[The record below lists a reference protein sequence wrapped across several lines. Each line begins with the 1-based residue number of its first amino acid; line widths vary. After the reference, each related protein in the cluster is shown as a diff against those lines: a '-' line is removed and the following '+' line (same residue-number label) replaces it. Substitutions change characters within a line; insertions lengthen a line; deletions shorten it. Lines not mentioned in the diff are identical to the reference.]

1 MNKTLEHCRIQSWY
15 PRLSVYSLPTNF
27 VFLMDIEIKA
37 LQEGDSESGIAKN
50 VIDRLESAMSKFP
63 FTRFVGT
70 DLVAPTDTVRFEEK
84 RGAVRSAHSAWYF
97 LTQSAKV
104 RNAAQNGMVSA
115 LCVRPFRRMDSAREF
130 RLFVKNG
137 KLRAMSQYWMT
148 RNYPRLEKNREKY
161 WTLAVDFIDKNFW
174 VLPEPDIVLDIYF
187 TSKDEILV
195 IDLNPFGPPTDPK
208 MLNTWDQDWLNSMG
222 MKLIPPPTAI
232 SGDINVSF

>member
-1 MNKTLEHCRIQSWY
+1 MEAKYEHCRIQNWY

-27 VFLMDIEIKA
+27 VFLMDIEIQA
-37 LQEGDSESGIAKN
+37 LQTGDTDSGIAKG
-50 VIDRLESAMSKFP
+50 VIDRLSCAMSKFP

-70 DLVAPTDTVRFEEK
+70 DFVAPTDTVRFEEK
-84 RGAVRSAHSAWYF
+84 RGAVCSATSAWYF

-104 RNAAQNGMVSA
+104 RNAAINGMVSA
-115 LCVRPFRRMDSAREF
+115 ICVRPFRRMDVSREF

-148 RNYPRLEKNREKY
+148 RHYPRLEKVREKY

-174 VLPEPDIVLDIYF
+174 VLPDPDLVIDIYF
-187 TSKDEILV
+187 TSKDEIIV
-195 IDLNPFGPPTDPK
+195 IDLNPFGPPTDPL
-208 MLNTWDQDWLNSMG
+208 MLNTWDQDWQNTMG
-222 MKLIPPPTAI
+222 LKLIPHPTAI

>member
-1 MNKTLEHCRIQSWY
+1 MQEKNEHFRIQNWY
-15 PRLSVYSLPTNF
+15 PRLSVYSLPTIF
-27 VFLMDIEIKA
+27 VFLMDIEIQA
-37 LQEGDSESGIAKN
+37 LQEGDTESGIAKG
-50 VIDRLESAMSKFP
+50 VIDRLASAMSKFP

-70 DLVAPTDTVRFEEK
+70 DLVAPTDTIRFEEK
-84 RGAVRSAHSAWYF
+84 RGAVCSATSAWYF

-104 RNAAQNGMVSA
+104 RNAARNGAVSA
-115 LCVRPFRRMDSAREF
+115 ICVRPFRRMDNAREF
-130 RLFVKNG
+130 RLFVKGG

-148 RNYPRLEKNREKY
+148 RHYPRLEKVREKY
-161 WTLAVDFIDKNFW
+161 WTLAGDFIDKNFW
-174 VLPEPDIVLDIYF
+174 VLPEPDLVIDIYF
-187 TSKDEILV
+187 TSKDEIIV